1 MYLYKYIYIYTFT
14 FVIFAMAPLRFAMR
28 LVAQDAED
36 APVFFLGQD
45 AEPLAVAVNADER
58 VVNSG

>member
-1 MYLYKYIYIYTFT
+1 
-14 FVIFAMAPLRFAMR
+14 MAPLRFAMR